1 MPSEIL
7 QHLFL
12 HMKKGRNIYKILYNN
27 WTISICWTTAE
38 SRRSPYKSLLTWSL
52 LAAFTFKSLT
62 FVKLCI
68 LWNECGIVGNLHGTC
83 FPESHSVVNEG
94 QESRQIFV
102 LSGHF
107 SILKLAPNQQVWWI
121 KSMVH
126 FHNGS
131 LSQELSKVHLVQEL
145 WKNLLVRPEFG
156 ILYLNWFL

>member
-1 MPSEIL
+1 MDNFYLLNDCWKSKESL
-7 QHLFL
+7 QKFAYLVIIGCFHFQIT
-12 HMKKGRNIYKILYNN
+12 HFCEAMH
-27 WTISICWTTAE
+27 
-38 SRRSPYKSLLTWSL
+38 
-52 LAAFTFKSLT
+52 
-62 FVKLCI
+62 FVKWMWHC
-68 LWNECGIVGNLHGTC
+68 WKPSC